1 MAINT
6 KLHKRASIKDKDG
19 SEYGHRSEVEG
30 IVCDDP
36 DKLRG
41 DRCQLLIYEEA
52 GSVLSITVKVEN
64 QDITDELYEAGNNYV
79 DTLVFT
85 ISVN

>member
-1 MAINT
+1 MDWLNDNTETAFRRVRMNINT

-41 DRCQLLIYEEA
+41 DRCQILVYEEG
-52 GSVLSITVKVEN
+52 GSDPVLIKK
-64 QDITDELYEAGNNYV
+64 
-79 DTLVFT
+79 
-85 ISVN
+85 

>member
-1 MAINT
+1 
-6 KLHKRASIKDKDG
+6 
-19 SEYGHRSEVEG
+19 
-30 IVCDDP
+30 
-36 DKLRG
+36 
-41 DRCQLLIYEEA
+41 
-52 GSVLSITVKVEN
+52 VEN